1 MLPILVFTK
10 SETFR
15 IQKCLKGPAQLL
27 PLKMPITGKVIR
39 ERMDN
44 NGYLEGRSKDE
55 LVMWA
60 RKFVVDDAVWRGI
73 VILPTS
79 RCEWQ
84 RTIKRGVGVCEAK
97 ALKQYETPFWAKNLS
112 SLSLR
117 KGKLAKDRGDSKV
130 LMAPEKY
137 CTSLA

>member
-1 MLPILVFTK
+1 M
-10 SETFR
+10 
-15 IQKCLKGPAQLL
+15 

-44 NGYLEGRSKDE
+44 NGYTEGRSKDE
-55 LVMWA
+55 LLMWA

-73 VILPTS
+73 FILPTS

-97 ALKQYETPFWAKNLS
+97 ALKQYETLFWAKKS
-112 SLSLR
+112 EFFIIK
-117 KGKLAKDRGDSKV
+117 KGKTGKRQG
-130 LMAPEKY
+130 
-137 CTSLA
+137 